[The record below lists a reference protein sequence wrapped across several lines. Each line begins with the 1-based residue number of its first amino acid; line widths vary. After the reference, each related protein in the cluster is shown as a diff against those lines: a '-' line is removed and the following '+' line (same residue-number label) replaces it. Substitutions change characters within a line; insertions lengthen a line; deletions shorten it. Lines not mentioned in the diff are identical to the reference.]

1 MLTDR
6 DRIFLI
12 SAIGQHPQLAFDL
25 LQERC
30 SGEGQFKEV
39 VRAAI
44 ESLQEELVLDVKG
57 QMPFLPGSCSEGRD
71 SELFRVLVR
80 SDDFIKIGRAF
91 ARSRYW
97 ATTRPHEFEKL
108 LLSYLED

>member
-6 DRIFLI
+6 HRIFLI
-12 SAIGQHPQLAFDL
+12 AAINEPPQLAFDL
-25 LQERC
+25 LRERC

-44 ESLQEELVLDVKG
+44 ESLQEELNLDVKG
-57 QMPFLPGSCSEGRD
+57 QMYFLPGNCSEGRD
-71 SELFRVLVR
+71 SELFRVLVN
-80 SDDFIKIGRAF
+80 SDDLIKIGRAF